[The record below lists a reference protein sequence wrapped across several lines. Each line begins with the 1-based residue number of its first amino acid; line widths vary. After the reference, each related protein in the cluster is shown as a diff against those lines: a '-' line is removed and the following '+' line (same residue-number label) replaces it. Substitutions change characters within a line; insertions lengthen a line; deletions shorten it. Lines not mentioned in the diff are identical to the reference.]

1 MPDVAEDT
9 DTKREDD
16 QQVVTLDEV
25 KRELEDDPDPSD
37 DEIEAAMD
45 RIRSER
51 QEDDSDKDERI
62 NPNAGEESGGRTR
75 VVGPILEPWK
85 ERAVQYLNARAAQF
99 EARHGIGTTSRQ
111 EAERA
116 MQGVRQEAK
125 EMNKRQIA
133 DELQEA
139 VRVLDEADIS
149 DSKRAAYVSAF
160 QLRDVQERL
169 QTTST
174 TDTPS
179 AGFLLPKPF
188 LAELFVIL
196 EDFGIVRRL
205 FRTVPM
211 ASKDIDLKN
220 VLGKVVSYWTDEG
233 ANIEQSDLQL
243 GEEELVNK
251 GLKGITSWTRDLE
264 EDMAIS
270 LLPAVQEQFAESI
283 AEKEDKAGLLGD
295 GSSTY
300 GGFTGLLNLSGANT
314 VTAATGNTTAADAVT
329 EDNLRAMR
337 DDLSQARKR
346 NARWIM
352 SDTIQS
358 LVGKI
363 EDGGGNRIFHETIEG
378 EEPNRL
384 LGYPIEISEAM
395 PDATDVA
402 AGEPFAI
409 FGNPQRAL
417 LGQRRG
423 VTADVSEEAIIQDT
437 SGNIVFNAFQ
447 AEGSLLRISER
458 VGFKVPTAWE
468 DSFSILE
475 TAAS

>member
-1 MPDVAEDT
+1 MPETEEDT
-9 DTKREDD
+9 DTGD

-25 KRELEDDPDPSD
+25 KRELDESADPT
-37 DEIEAAMD
+37 DEEVEAAME
-45 RIRSER
+45 RIRADRQDESE
-51 QEDDSDKDERI
+51 KNERI

-75 VVGPILEPWK
+75 VIGPIIEPWK
-85 ERAVQYLNARAAQF
+85 RRTVEYFHARGAQF
-99 EARHGIGTTSRQ
+99 EARHGIGATTRQ
-111 EAERA
+111 EAEQK
-116 MQGVRQEAK
+116 MQEFRREVAQMSRSQV
-125 EMNKRQIA
+125 A
-133 DELQEA
+133 DELEA
-139 VRVLDEADIS
+139 AVDVLDDAGLS
-149 DSKRAAYVSAF
+149 DSKRAAYVSA
-160 QLRDVQERL
+160 LGLTDVQERL

-174 TDTPS
+174 SDTPS
-179 AGFLLPKPF
+179 AGYLLPKPF

-196 EDFGIVRRL
+196 EDFGLVRRL

-211 ASKDIDLKN
+211 SSKDIDLKN
-220 VLGKVVSYWTDEG
+220 VLGKVVAYWTDEG
-233 ANIEQSDLQL
+233 ANIEQSDLEL

-251 GLKGITSWTRDLE
+251 GLKGITSWTRELE

-300 GGFTGLLNLSGANT
+300 GGFTGLLNLSGAQT
-314 VTAATGNTTAADAVT
+314 VTAATGNTSASDAVT
-329 EDNLRAMR
+329 EDNLRSMR
-337 DDLSQARKR
+337 DQLSEARKM
-346 NARWIM
+346 NGRWIM
-352 SDTIQS
+352 SDSVLS
-358 LVGKI
+358 LVAKI
-363 EDGGGNRIFHETIEG
+363 ESGGGDRIFHRTIEG
-378 EEPNRL
+378 QEPDRL
-384 LGYPIEISEAM
+384 LGYPVETSEAM
-395 PDATDVA
+395 PDATDVG

-437 SGNIVFNAFQ
+437 NGDIVYNAFQ

-458 VGFKVPTAWE
+458 VGFKVPSAWE
-468 DSFSILE
+468 DAFSILE